1 LAGVSEVHRELV
13 KRCALPRAGR
23 PHEQDV
29 AVGENLFEQ
38 QTLEVG
44 TRDVQVSI
52 DAVNE
57 QGTISKAHALIVQ
70 NV

>member
-1 LAGVSEVHRELV
+1 M
-13 KRCALPRAGR
+13 
-23 PHEQDV
+23 
-29 AVGENLFEQ
+29 GENLFEQ